1 MQEFILNFKN
11 CMSHMLRTQLLDHLL
26 KITIVD
32 SEGLDF
38 YKFVNN
44 DFLSSSLS
52 GMKTLFMNS
61 KQNLIFYLSKCF
73 EGPSPR
79 MAINQMPYGLLDYN
93 IRFFAKASTQN
104 LGIEEHYASWLSTM
118 FSHFGHKWLCLHRG
132 PAWQYEEQTND
143 ESLLGA
149 SCSSE
154 AELMEGNPL
163 GADSVGEESVG
174 ADLVEQ
180 IDIIQNALQESS
192 LSLDDFDCASDSFD
206 DNNPVSPE
214 LENSVSSFGEVAR
227 VPNLWTHV
235 SGSQEYDME
244 MGLDAK
250 EMEKVH
256 DIRPTVHYSKRN
268 PGLFDPLKVGLKY
281 IILFILNFNL
291 PEVVPPPL

>member
-1 MQEFILNFKN
+1 
-11 CMSHMLRTQLLDHLL
+11 
-26 KITIVD
+26 
-32 SEGLDF
+32 
-38 YKFVNN
+38 
-44 DFLSSSLS
+44 
-52 GMKTLFMNS
+52 
-61 KQNLIFYLSKCF
+61 
-73 EGPSPR
+73 

-93 IRFFAKASTQN
+93 IRFFAKASNQN

-132 PAWQYEEQTND
+132 PAWQYKEQTNN

-154 AELMEGNPL
+154 AELMEGNSL

-192 LSLDDFDCASDSFD
+192 LSIDDFDWASDTFD

-244 MGLDAK
+244 MGLNAK

-256 DIRPTVHYSKRN
+256 DIRPTVHYSKRY
-268 PGLFDPLKVGLKY
+268 PGLFDPLKVGLKH
-281 IILFILNFNL
+281 IILFIPNFNL
-291 PEVVPPPL
+291 LEVVPPPL